1 MFTGSD
7 RFVDLTVRILTGL
20 VLAGLMVALVLLI
33 WNSLK
38 PQVREPAPTPRL
50 VEVEPKQAPKAE
62 PAAPAASAKSEV
74 LLNPGQVYRC
84 VINGRTTF
92 SERPCP
98 KDGAGSTP
106 AKR

>member
-7 RFVDLTVRILTGL
+7 RFVDFTVRILTGL
-20 VLAGLMVALVLLI
+20 VLAGLVVALVLLI
-33 WNSLK
+33 WNSLQ
-38 PQVREPAPTPRL
+38 PPVRGAAPIPL

-62 PAAPAASAKSEV
+62 PAAPAAPAKGEV

>member
-7 RFVDLTVRILTGL
+7 RFVDFAVRILTGL
-20 VLAGLMVALVLLI
+20 VLAGLVVALVLLI
-33 WNSLK
+33 WNSLR
-38 PQVREPAPTPRL
+38 PATRQPAPIPL

-62 PAAPAASAKSEV
+62 PAAPKASAKGEV

-84 VINGRTTF
+84 VVNGRTTF

-98 KDGAGSTP
+98 KEGASSPP

>member
-7 RFVDLTVRILTGL
+7 RFVDLALRILTGVILSVL
-20 VLAGLMVALVLLI
+20 VLALVLLI
-33 WNSLK
+33 WSFLK
-38 PQVREPAPTPRL
+38 PRMPSTPPVPL
-50 VEVEPKQAPKAE
+50 VEVEPKPAPKVE
-62 PAAPAASAKSEV
+62 PAAPAAPAKGEV

-98 KDGAGSTP
+98 KGGAAESPP

>member
-7 RFVDLTVRILTGL
+7 RFVDLTLRVLTGVIVA
-20 VLAGLMVALVLLI
+20 VLLVALALLL
-33 WNSLK
+33 WNSLR
-38 PQVREPAPTPRL
+38 PQGQNPTAVPL
-50 VEVEPKQAPKAE
+50 VEVEPKPAPKAE
-62 PAAPAASAKSEV
+62 SAPPAAPAKGEV

-98 KDGAGSTP
+98 KGAADSPP

>member
-7 RFVDLTVRILTGL
+7 RFVDLTLRILTGL
-20 VLAGLMVALVLLI
+20 ILAVLILALSLLF
-33 WNSLK
+33 WDFLK
-38 PQVREPAPTPRL
+38 PRAQDAAPVPL
-50 VEVEPKQAPKAE
+50 VEVEPKPAPKAE
-62 PAAPAASAKSEV
+62 PAVPAAPAKSEV

-98 KDGAGSTP
+98 KGAADSPP

>member
-7 RFVDLTVRILTGL
+7 RFVDLTLRILTG
-20 VLAGLMVALVLLI
+20 VILAAFVVALVLLI
-33 WNSLK
+33 WNALR
-38 PQVREPAPTPRL
+38 PTVRATAPVPL
-50 VEVEPKQAPKAE
+50 VEVEPKPAPQAEPAL
-62 PAAPAASAKSEV
+62 PAAPAKPEV

-92 SERPCP
+92 SDKPCP
-98 KDGAGSTP
+98 QGGGDSPP